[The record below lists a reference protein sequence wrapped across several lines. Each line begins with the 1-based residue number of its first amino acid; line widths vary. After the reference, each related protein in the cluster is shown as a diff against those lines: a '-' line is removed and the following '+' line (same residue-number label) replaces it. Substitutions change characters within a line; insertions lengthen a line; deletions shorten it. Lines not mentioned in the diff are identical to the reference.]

1 MLRDVNGVR
10 LNVLDEGEGHAVVF
24 LHGLGGCWRDWEPQL
39 DSLSDRYRCV
49 VIEHRGHGRSELTRG
64 EYSTRLFADDAA
76 AVCAQL
82 GIEHAHVVGLSM
94 GGLVAQALAV
104 GHPELVDSMVLCD
117 TGLGLRSKRAEYLR
131 KAADETRAKG
141 FRDSRG
147 VVPETSPGWS
157 AKTLADHPEIMRN
170 NQRESESADP
180 DAWARAAIAVAEHD
194 LTGEIESVTAPV
206 LLIWGDS
213 DEVIPIASAKLLQ
226 EVFPAAELVVLP
238 DAGHVAN
245 LEAPAEFDAALLAF
259 WSTHPCPHSNL

>member
-1 MLRDVNGVR
+1 MLREVNGVR
-10 LNVLDEGEGHAVVF
+10 LNVMDEGEGHPIVF

-39 DSLSDRYRCV
+39 DSLSDRFRCV

-64 EYSTRLFADDAA
+64 AYSTRLFADDAA

-104 GHPELVDSMVLCD
+104 GHPGLVDTMVLCD
-117 TGLGLRSKRAEYLR
+117 TGLGMRSKRAEFLR
-131 KAADETRAKG
+131 RAADDTRAKG
-141 FRDSRG
+141 FGDSRG
-147 VVPETSPGWS
+147 VLPESSPGWS
-157 AKTLADHPEIMRN
+157 AKTIAEHPEIMRN
-170 NQRESESADP
+170 NLRESESADP

-206 LLIWGDS
+206 LVIWGDS
-213 DEVIPIASAKLLQ
+213 DEVIPIASAALLQ
-226 EVFPAAELVVLP
+226 GVFPDAELVVLP

-245 LEAPAEFDAALLAF
+245 LEAPREFDAAITTFFAA
-259 WSTHPCPHSNL
+259 HPCARP

>member
-49 VIEHRGHGRSELTRG
+49 VIEH
-64 EYSTRLFADDAA
+64 
-76 AVCAQL
+76 
-82 GIEHAHVVGLSM
+82 VVGLSM
-94 GGLVAQALAV
+94 GGLIAQALAV
-104 GHPELVDSMVLCD
+104 NHPDLVDSLVLCD
-117 TGLGLRSKRAEYLR
+117 TGVGMKPPMSDWLR
-131 KAADETRAKG
+131 KAAEDTRAKG

-147 VVPETSPGWS
+147 VLPETSPGWS
-157 AKTLADHPEIMRN
+157 ARTIAERPGVMRN
-170 NQRESESADP
+170 NMRESESADP
-180 DAWARAAIAVAEHD
+180 DAWARAAIAVTEHD
-194 LTGEIESVTAPV
+194 LTGEIEAVTAPV

-213 DEVIPIASAKLLQ
+213 DEVIPIASAKGLQ
-226 EVFPAAELVVLP
+226 RVWPDADLVVLP

-259 WSTHPCPHSNL
+259 WSAHPCPHG